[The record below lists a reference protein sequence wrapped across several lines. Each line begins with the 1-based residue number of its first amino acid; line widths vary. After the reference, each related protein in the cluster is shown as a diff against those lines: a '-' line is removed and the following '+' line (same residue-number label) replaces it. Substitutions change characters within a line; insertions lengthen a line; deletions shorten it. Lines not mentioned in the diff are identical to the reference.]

1 MTARLI
7 ALCATLL
14 LAVTAA
20 HAAAP
25 GGVTVSGAWARATP
39 PGAPAG
45 AAYFEATAASGTDR
59 LVGVASPVAKKAMLH
74 RTVTENGNRTMK
86 HVDGVDVGPDSPLAF
101 APGGYHVML
110 MGLDQPL
117 KAGDHF
123 PMTLTFEKAGDI
135 QVDVEVRPIT
145 AGAD

>member
-1 MTARLI
+1 MSHRLI

-14 LAVTAA
+14 LAATTAR
-20 HAAAP
+20 AADA

-45 AAYFEATAASGTDR
+45 AAYFRATAASGVDR

-86 HVDGVDVGPDSPLAF
+86 HVDTVDVGPDNPLAF
-101 APGGYHVML
+101 SPGGYHVML
-110 MGLDQPL
+110 MGLDHAL
-117 KAGDHF
+117 EAGDHF

-135 QVDVEVRPIT
+135 EVDVEVRPIT

>member
-1 MTARLI
+1 MTNRLI
-7 ALCATLL
+7 TLCATLL
-14 LAVTAA
+14 LAVTTA

-25 GGVTVSGAWARATP
+25 GGVTVSEAWARATP

-45 AAYFEATAASGTDR
+45 AAYFKATAASGADR
-59 LVGVASPVAKKAMLH
+59 LVGVASPVAKKATLH

-86 HVDGVDVGPDSPLAF
+86 HVDGVDVGPDNPLAF

-117 KAGDHF
+117 KAGDRF
-123 PMTLTFEKAGDI
+123 SMTLTFEKAGDI
-135 QVDVEVRPIT
+135 EVDVEVRPIT